1 MNLITSKIT
10 APNIYLFIL
19 NLQNIVETLEDGLI
33 LTFFRLFVVA
43 IGGKVE

>member
-1 MNLITSKIT
+1 MT
-10 APNIYLFIL
+10 ALKLYLFIF

-33 LTFFRLFVVA
+33 HGTLDKMTFFWLFVVA